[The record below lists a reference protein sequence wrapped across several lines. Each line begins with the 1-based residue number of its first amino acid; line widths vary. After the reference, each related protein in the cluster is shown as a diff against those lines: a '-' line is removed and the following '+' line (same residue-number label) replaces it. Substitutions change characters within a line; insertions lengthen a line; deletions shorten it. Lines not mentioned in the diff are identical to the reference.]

1 MTAPVGLPHFR
12 GANVPPPPTG
22 RRQLPVAADIALA
35 VGLLVLD
42 VIGAVAA
49 FLAGIDVS
57 GDWRPFDPGADNSD
71 VTFGFTWLYVGVAGG
86 VVLLTAAPLLRLRA
100 VVSAGLQVLVATAVL
115 VVAVSGARFDDGRD
129 AGGYDGVRAA
139 AASSLVTSSAQMVRA
154 EPTVARTS
162 RSAGV

>member
-49 FLAGIDVS
+49 FLLGIDVS

-71 VTFGFTWLYVGVAGG
+71 VTFGFNWLYVGIAGG
-86 VVLLTAAPLLRLRA
+86 VVLLTAALPYLLRA
-100 VVSAGLQVLVATAVL
+100 YVSVALQVLVGMVVL
-115 VVAVSGARFDDGRD
+115 VVAMSGAQYDEERGTRAD
-129 AGGYDGVRAA
+129 AAV
-139 AASSLVTSSAQMVRA
+139 S
-154 EPTVARTS
+154 VAYR
-162 RSAGV
+162 

>member
-71 VTFGFTWLYVGVAGG
+71 VTFGFTWLYVGIAGG

-100 VVSAGLQVLVATAVL
+100 VVSAGLQVLVGTAVL
-115 VVAVSGARFDDGRD
+115 VVAVGGARFGDGRD
-129 AGGYDGVRAA
+129 AGATTASGPPRP
-139 AASSLVTSSAQMVRA
+139 AASSR
-154 EPTVARTS
+154 PR
-162 RSAGV
+162 RRW